1 MCMYMCIYIYIYIYV
16 YILTFCFVAL
26 IPHPIAQKTETA
38 LEHKTA
44 SHRLAQH
51 ISATAQ
57 ACSRHTKTRS
67 TLAPG
72 ASKLAPNASKLAS
85 RASKSV
91 RKRPS

>member
-1 MCMYMCIYIYIYIYV
+1 MYMYIHID
-16 YILTFCFVAL
+16 LQLRRPT
-26 IPHPIAQKTETA
+26 PNPIAQKTETA

-44 SHRLAQH
+44 SHRLPHH
-51 ISATAQ
+51 ISETAPM
-57 ACSRHTKTRS
+57 CSRHTKTRS